1 MARAFA
7 DRTIASMGRSQ
18 PGSATLHVTHH
29 GFARSALGRDHITRC
44 WRAAIVVAMLIIV
57 GTANSADVP
66 PMLSSEQMNA
76 SEIELALQKLNVLGR
91 VLYIAAHPD
100 DENTNLMALW
110 SNGSLYDAAYLSI
123 TRGDGGQNLIG
134 PELREGLG
142 VIRTEELLAARRID
156 HANQFF
162 SRAIDFGF
170 SKTAEEALRFW
181 NHEKILSDVVWV
193 VRKFRP
199 DVMVARFSP
208 EDQLTHGHHTAS
220 AAPAVEAFPAAGYPN
235 RFPGQLAFV
244 KPWQPTRLVWNTSP
258 FFFSNRNLPF
268 DPTGLT
274 VFEAG
279 GYNALLGKAYTEI
292 AATSLSMHKSQG
304 VGSPPRRGARKE
316 YFKLLE
322 GQPMTSSLFEGI
334 DTTWSRVAN
343 SESTAT
349 QIRQIISEFHPADP
363 AASVPE
369 LLQLRQA
376 MSGIKDHSWVP
387 EKKAELDGII
397 AACLGLHVEASTT
410 NEAVTPG
417 QTATI
422 KLEAINRCNI
432 PVILK
437 ESRFPLS
444 GDLMKIDAALPS
456 NELVARDLSCK
467 IPENTPYSQPYWL
480 RTPGTLGAFAVDDQT
495 LVGLPENPPDLPV
508 EIVLQVNGQ
517 ELRYV
522 EDTKYR
528 MVDPVAGELRRPLVI
543 EPPVF
548 VKVANTVLVF
558 VTSQPKSVPVHIT
571 AATGPVKGELK
582 LAVPQGW
589 GVYPAS
595 LPVDLKA
602 ADAETV
608 ATFTVKPPDQ
618 NSEGTLRAI
627 VSIDGRDY
635 SFERVRISY
644 PHIGVHTL
652 MPPAEARLVRAD
664 IREKGDRIGYIPGAG
679 DDVPES
685 LQQIG
690 YSVKILSESDIT
702 AKNLAQFSAVVLGIR
717 AYNTQ
722 ERIGNWLPELFAYV
736 KAGGVAVAQYNT
748 LADLKTEQLGPYPLE
763 ISRDRVT
770 DENAEVRILAPDH
783 PLMTTP
789 NKITSKDFEG
799 WVQERGLYFPKK
811 WDSAWTQILSCNDP
825 KEKPLD
831 GGLLVAKFGKGFFV
845 YTSYSWFRQLPAG
858 VPGAYRLFANMLSL
872 GK

>member
-1 MARAFA
+1 MFA
-7 DRTIASMGRSQ
+7 
-18 PGSATLHVTHH
+18 V
-29 GFARSALGRDHITRC
+29 RC
-44 WRAAIVVAMLIIV
+44 VA
-57 GTANSADVP
+57 
-66 PMLSSEQMNA
+66 NA
-76 SEIELALQKLNVLGR
+76 SDAPPLLSHEQSNAGEIQLALQKLNVLGR

-110 SNGSLYDAAYLSI
+110 SNGSLYETAYLSI

-134 PELREGLG
+134 PELRERLG
-142 VIRTEELLAARRID
+142 VIRTEELLAARRVD
-156 HANQFF
+156 HGKQFF

-170 SKTAEEALRFW
+170 SKTAEETMRIW
-181 NHEKILSDVVWV
+181 DHDKILSDVVWV

-199 DVMVARFSP
+199 DVIVTRFSP

-220 AAPAVEAFPAAGYPN
+220 AILAREAFSAAGDPN
-235 RFPGQLAFV
+235 RFPEQLAFV
-244 KPWQPTRLVWNTSP
+244 KPWRPTRLVWNTSP

-274 VFEAG
+274 VLEAG
-279 GYNALLGKAYTEI
+279 GYNSLLGKAYTEI
-292 AATSLSMHKSQG
+292 AAASLSMHKSQG

-322 GQPMTSSLFEGI
+322 GQPMTNSLFEGI
-334 DTTWSRVAN
+334 DANWSRVAN
-343 SESTAT
+343 SESIAT
-349 QIRQIISEFHPADP
+349 QIRQIISQFLPADP

-369 LLQLRQA
+369 LLKLRQA
-376 MSGIKDHSWVP
+376 MNGIKDESWVP

-410 NEAVTPG
+410 NGAVTPG

-432 PVILK
+432 PVTLQEI
-437 ESRFPLS
+437 RFPLS
-444 GDLMKIDAALPS
+444 GDSMKIDAALPS
-456 NELVARDLSCK
+456 NELVTRDLSCK

-480 RTPGTLGAFAVDDQT
+480 RKSGTLGAFAVDDQT

-508 EIVLQVNGQ
+508 EIVLQINGQ
-517 ELRYV
+517 ELRYIV
-522 EDTKYR
+522 DTKYR

-548 VKVANTVLVF
+548 AKVVNSVLVF
-558 VTSQPKSVPVHIT
+558 ATNQPKSVGVHVT

-595 LPVDLKA
+595 IPIDLKA

-608 ATFTVKPPDQ
+608 ATFTVKPPEQ
-618 NSEGTLRAI
+618 NSEGTLRAV

-635 SFERVRISY
+635 SLGRVRISY

-664 IREKGDRIGYIPGAG
+664 IREKGERIGYIPGAG

-702 AKNLAQFSAVVLGIR
+702 AENLKQFSAVVLGVR

-722 ERIGNWLPELFAYV
+722 ERIANWLPELFAYV

-748 LADLKTEQLGPYPLE
+748 LAELKTDQLGPYPLE

-811 WDSAWTQILSCNDP
+811 WDPAWTAILSSNDP

-831 GGLLVAKFGKGFFV
+831 GGLLVAKSGKGFFI

-858 VPGAYRLFANMLSL
+858 VPGAYRLVANMLSL

>member
-1 MARAFA
+1 MFAVRCMA
-7 DRTIASMGRSQ
+7 
-18 PGSATLHVTHH
+18 
-29 GFARSALGRDHITRC
+29 
-44 WRAAIVVAMLIIV
+44 
-57 GTANSADVP
+57 
-66 PMLSSEQMNA
+66 NA
-76 SEIELALQKLNVLGR
+76 SDAPPLLSHEQSNAGEIQLALQKLNVLGR

-110 SNGSLYDAAYLSI
+110 SNGSLYETAYLSI

-134 PELREGLG
+134 PELRERLG
-142 VIRTEELLAARRID
+142 VIRTEELLAARRVD
-156 HANQFF
+156 HGKQFF

-170 SKTAEEALRFW
+170 SKTAEETMRIW
-181 NHEKILSDVVWV
+181 DHDKILSDVVWV

-199 DVMVARFSP
+199 DVIVTRFSP

-220 AAPAVEAFPAAGYPN
+220 AILAGEAFSAAGDPN
-235 RFPGQLAFV
+235 RFPEQLAFV
-244 KPWQPTRLVWNTSP
+244 KPWRPTRLVWNTSP

-274 VFEAG
+274 VLEAG
-279 GYNALLGKAYTEI
+279 GYNSLLGKAYTEI
-292 AATSLSMHKSQG
+292 AAASLSMHKSQG

-322 GQPMTSSLFEGI
+322 GQPMTTSLFEGI
-334 DTTWSRVAN
+334 DTNWSRVAN
-343 SESTAT
+343 SESIAT
-349 QIRQIISEFHPADP
+349 QIRQIISQFLPADP

-369 LLQLRQA
+369 LLKLRQA
-376 MSGIKDHSWVP
+376 MNGIKDDSWVP

-410 NEAVTPG
+410 NEAITPG

-432 PVILK
+432 PVTLQEI
-437 ESRFPLS
+437 RFSLS
-444 GDLMKIDAALPS
+444 GDSMKIDAALPS
-456 NELVARDLSCK
+456 NELVTRDLSCK

-480 RTPGTLGAFAVDDQT
+480 RKSGTLGAFAVDEQT

-517 ELRYV
+517 ELRYIV
-522 EDTKYR
+522 DTKYR
-528 MVDPVAGELRRPLVI
+528 LVDPVAGELRRPLVI

-548 VKVANTVLVF
+548 AKVANSVLIF
-558 VTSQPKSVPVHIT
+558 ATNQPKSVGVHIT
-571 AATGPVKGELK
+571 AATGSAKGELK

-595 LPVDLKA
+595 IPIDLKA
-602 ADAETV
+602 ADAGMV

-618 NSEGTLRAI
+618 DSEGTLRAV

-635 SFERVRISY
+635 SLGRVRISY

-664 IREKGDRIGYIPGAG
+664 IREKGERIGYIPGAG

-702 AKNLAQFSAVVLGIR
+702 AENLKQFSAVVLGVR

-722 ERIGNWLPELFAYV
+722 ERIANWLPELFAYV

-748 LADLKTEQLGPYPLE
+748 LAELKTDQLAPYPLE

-783 PLMTTP
+783 SLMTTP

-811 WDSAWTQILSCNDP
+811 WDPAWTAILSSNDP

-831 GGLLVAKFGKGFFV
+831 GGLLVAKSGKGFFI

-858 VPGAYRLFANMLSL
+858 VPGAYRLVANMLSL

>member
-1 MARAFA
+1 MFA
-7 DRTIASMGRSQ
+7 
-18 PGSATLHVTHH
+18 V
-29 GFARSALGRDHITRC
+29 RC
-44 WRAAIVVAMLIIV
+44 VA
-57 GTANSADVP
+57 
-66 PMLSSEQMNA
+66 NA
-76 SEIELALQKLNVLGR
+76 SDAPPLLSHEQSNAGEIQLALQKLNVLGR

-110 SNGSLYDAAYLSI
+110 SNGSLYETAYLSI

-134 PELREGLG
+134 PELRERLG
-142 VIRTEELLAARRID
+142 VIRTEELLAARRVD
-156 HANQFF
+156 HGKQFF

-170 SKTAEEALRFW
+170 SKTAEETMRIW
-181 NHEKILSDVVWV
+181 DHDKILSDVVWV

-199 DVMVARFSP
+199 DVIVTRFSP

-220 AAPAVEAFPAAGYPN
+220 AILAREAFSAAGDPN
-235 RFPGQLAFV
+235 RFPEQLAFV
-244 KPWQPTRLVWNTSP
+244 KPWRPTRLVWNTSP

-274 VFEAG
+274 VLEAG
-279 GYNALLGKAYTEI
+279 GYNSLLGKAYTEI
-292 AATSLSMHKSQG
+292 AAASLSMHKSQG

-322 GQPMTSSLFEGI
+322 GQPMTNSLFEGI
-334 DTTWSRVAN
+334 DANWSRVAN
-343 SESTAT
+343 SESIAT
-349 QIRQIISEFHPADP
+349 QIRQIISQFLPADP

-369 LLQLRQA
+369 LLKLRQA
-376 MSGIKDHSWVP
+376 MNGIKDESWVP

-410 NEAVTPG
+410 NGAVTPG

-432 PVILK
+432 PVTLQEI
-437 ESRFPLS
+437 RFPLS
-444 GDLMKIDAALPS
+444 GDSMKIDAALPS
-456 NELVARDLSCK
+456 NELVTRDLSCK

-480 RTPGTLGAFAVDDQT
+480 RKSGTLGAFAVDDQT

-508 EIVLQVNGQ
+508 EIVLQINGQ
-517 ELRYV
+517 ELRYIV
-522 EDTKYR
+522 DTKYR

-548 VKVANTVLVF
+548 AKVVNSVLVF
-558 VTSQPKSVPVHIT
+558 ATNQPKSVGVHVT

-595 LPVDLKA
+595 IPIDLKA

-608 ATFTVKPPDQ
+608 ATFTVKPPEQ
-618 NSEGTLRAI
+618 NSEGTLRAV

-635 SFERVRISY
+635 SLGRVRISY

-664 IREKGDRIGYIPGAG
+664 IREKGERIGYIPGAG

-702 AKNLAQFSAVVLGIR
+702 AENLKQFSAVVLGVR

-722 ERIGNWLPELFAYV
+722 ERIANWLPELFAYV

-748 LADLKTEQLGPYPLE
+748 LAELKTDQLGPYPLG

-811 WDSAWTQILSCNDP
+811 WDPAWTAILSSNDS

-831 GGLLVAKFGKGFFV
+831 GGLLVAKSGKGFFI

-858 VPGAYRLFANMLSL
+858 VPGAYRLVANMLSL

>member
-1 MARAFA
+1 M
-7 DRTIASMGRSQ
+7 
-18 PGSATLHVTHH
+18 
-29 GFARSALGRDHITRC
+29 
-44 WRAAIVVAMLIIV
+44 
-57 GTANSADVP
+57 NSG
-66 PMLSSEQMNA
+66 
-76 SEIELALQKLNVLGR
+76 EIQLALQKLNILGR

-110 SNGSLYDAAYLSI
+110 SNGSLYETAYLSI

-134 PELREGLG
+134 PELRERLG
-142 VIRTEELLAARRID
+142 VIRTEELLAARRVD
-156 HANQFF
+156 HGKQFF

-170 SKTAEEALRFW
+170 SKTAEETMRIW
-181 NHEKILSDVVWV
+181 DHDKILSDVVGV

-199 DVMVARFSP
+199 DVIVTRFSP

-220 AAPAVEAFPAAGYPN
+220 AILAREAFSAAGDPN
-235 RFPGQLAFV
+235 RFPEQLAFV
-244 KPWQPTRLVWNTSP
+244 KPWRPTRLVWNTSP

-274 VFEAG
+274 VLEAG
-279 GYNALLGKAYTEI
+279 GYNSLLGKAYTEI
-292 AATSLSMHKSQG
+292 AAASLSMHKSQG

-322 GQPMTSSLFEGI
+322 GQPMTTSLFEGI
-334 DTTWSRVAN
+334 DTNWSRVAN
-343 SESTAT
+343 SESIAT
-349 QIRQIISEFHPADP
+349 QIRQIISQFLPADP

-369 LLQLRQA
+369 LLKLRQA
-376 MSGIKDHSWVP
+376 MNGIKDESWIP

-432 PVILK
+432 PVTLQEI
-437 ESRFPLS
+437 RFPLS
-444 GDLMKIDAALPS
+444 GDSMKIDAALPS
-456 NELVARDLSCK
+456 NELVTRDLSCK

-480 RTPGTLGAFAVDDQT
+480 RKHGTPGAFAVDDQT
-495 LVGLPENPPDLPV
+495 LIGLPENPPDLPG
-508 EIVLQVNGQ
+508 EIVLQINGQ
-517 ELRYV
+517 ELRYMV
-522 EDTKYR
+522 DPKYR
-528 MVDPVAGELRRPLVI
+528 IVDPVAGELRRPLVI

-548 VKVANTVLVF
+548 AKVSNSVLVF
-558 VTSQPKSVPVHIT
+558 ATNEPKSVGVHIT
-571 AATGPVKGELK
+571 AATGPAKGKLK

-589 GVYPAS
+589 GVDPAS
-595 LPVDLKA
+595 VPIDLKGA
-602 ADAETV
+602 GAETM

-635 SFERVRISY
+635 SFEHGRISY
-644 PHIGVHTL
+644 PHIGVQTL
-652 MPPAEARLVRAD
+652 MPPAEGKLVRAD
-664 IREKGDRIGYIPGAG
+664 IRTKGDRIGYIPGAG

-702 AKNLAQFSAVVLGIR
+702 AENLKQFSAVVLGVR

-722 ERIGNWLPELFAYV
+722 ERIANWLPELFAYV

-748 LADLKTEQLGPYPLE
+748 LAELKTDQLGPYPLE

-770 DENAEVRILAPDH
+770 DENAEVRILAPNH

-799 WVQERGLYFPKK
+799 WVQERGLYFPKT
-811 WDSAWTQILSCNDP
+811 WDPSWTAILSSNDP

-831 GGLLVAKFGKGFFV
+831 GGLLVAKYGKGFFI

-858 VPGAYRLFANMLSL
+858 VPGAYRLVANMLSL

>member
-1 MARAFA
+1 M
-7 DRTIASMGRSQ
+7 IAVPR
-18 PGSATLHVTHH
+18 
-29 GFARSALGRDHITRC
+29 
-44 WRAAIVVAMLIIV
+44 
-57 GTANSADVP
+57 TANSADAP
-66 PMLSSEQMNA
+66 PLLVTEPMNCG
-76 SEIELALQKLNVLGR
+76 EIQLALQKLNVLGR

-110 SNGSLYDAAYLSI
+110 ANGSLYETAYLSI

-134 PELREGLG
+134 PELRERLG
-142 VIRTEELLAARRID
+142 VIRTEELLAARRVD
-156 HANQFF
+156 HGKQFF

-170 SKTAEEALRFW
+170 SKTAEETMRIW
-181 NHEKILSDVVWV
+181 DHDKILSDVVWV
-193 VRKFRP
+193 IRKFRP
-199 DVMVARFSP
+199 DVIVTRFSP

-220 AAPAVEAFPAAGYPN
+220 AILAWEAFAASGDPG
-235 RFPGQLAFV
+235 RFPEQLAFV
-244 KPWQPTRLVWNTSP
+244 KPWRPTRLVWNTSP

-274 VFEAG
+274 VLEAG
-279 GYNALLGKAYTEI
+279 GYSPLLGKAYTEI
-292 AATSLSMHKSQG
+292 AAASLSMHKSQG

-349 QIRQIISEFHPADP
+349 QIRQIISQFHPADP

-376 MSGIKDHSWVP
+376 MRGIKDDSWVP

-432 PVILK
+432 PVTLQEI
-437 ESRFPLS
+437 RFPLS
-444 GDLMKIDAALPS
+444 GDSMKIDAALPS
-456 NELVARDLSCK
+456 NELVTRDLSCE

-522 EDTKYR
+522 VDTKYR

-558 VTSQPKSVPVHIT
+558 ATNQPKSVPVHIT

-582 LAVPQGW
+582 LAVPKGW

-644 PHIGVHTL
+644 PHIGVNTL

-685 LQQIG
+685 LRQIG

-702 AKNLAQFSAVVLGIR
+702 VKNLAQFSAVVLGIR

-722 ERIGNWLPELFAYV
+722 ERIANWLPELFAYV
-736 KAGGVAVAQYNT
+736 KAGGVAIAQYNT

-783 PLMTTP
+783 PLMTSP

-811 WDSAWTQILSCNDP
+811 WDPAWTQILSCNDP
-825 KEKPLD
+825 KEKPLN

-845 YTSYSWFRQLPAG
+845 YTTYSWFRQLPSG

>member
-1 MARAFA
+1 MFA
-7 DRTIASMGRSQ
+7 
-18 PGSATLHVTHH
+18 V
-29 GFARSALGRDHITRC
+29 RC
-44 WRAAIVVAMLIIV
+44 VA
-57 GTANSADVP
+57 
-66 PMLSSEQMNA
+66 NA
-76 SEIELALQKLNVLGR
+76 SDAPPLLSHEQSNAGEIQLALQKLNVLGR

-110 SNGSLYDAAYLSI
+110 SNGSLYETAYLSI

-134 PELREGLG
+134 PELRERLG
-142 VIRTEELLAARRID
+142 VIRTEELLAARRVD
-156 HANQFF
+156 HGKQFF

-170 SKTAEEALRFW
+170 SKTAEETMRIW
-181 NHEKILSDVVWV
+181 DHDKILSDVVWV

-199 DVMVARFSP
+199 DVIVTRFSP

-220 AAPAVEAFPAAGYPN
+220 AILAGEAFSAAGDPN
-235 RFPGQLAFV
+235 RFPEQLAFV
-244 KPWQPTRLVWNTSP
+244 KPWRPTRLVWNTSP

-274 VFEAG
+274 VLEAG
-279 GYNALLGKAYTEI
+279 GYNSLLGKAYTEI
-292 AATSLSMHKSQG
+292 AAASLSMHKSQG

-322 GQPMTSSLFEGI
+322 GQPMTNSLFEGI
-334 DTTWSRVAN
+334 DANWSRVAN
-343 SESTAT
+343 SESIAT
-349 QIRQIISEFHPADP
+349 QIRQIISQFLPADP

-369 LLQLRQA
+369 LLKLRQA
-376 MSGIKDHSWVP
+376 MNGIKDESWVP

-410 NEAVTPG
+410 NGAVTPG

-432 PVILK
+432 PVTLQEI
-437 ESRFPLS
+437 RFPLS
-444 GDLMKIDAALPS
+444 GDSMKIDAALPS
-456 NELVARDLSCK
+456 NELVTRDLSCK

-480 RTPGTLGAFAVDDQT
+480 RKSGTLGAFAVDDQT

-508 EIVLQVNGQ
+508 EIVLQINGQ
-517 ELRYV
+517 ELRYIV
-522 EDTKYR
+522 DTKYR

-548 VKVANTVLVF
+548 AKVVNSVLVF
-558 VTSQPKSVPVHIT
+558 ATNQPKSVGVHVT

-595 LPVDLKA
+595 IPIDLKA
-602 ADAETV
+602 ADAEMV

-618 NSEGTLRAI
+618 DSEGTLRAV

-635 SFERVRISY
+635 SLGRVRISY

-664 IREKGDRIGYIPGAG
+664 IREKGERIGYIPGAG

-702 AKNLAQFSAVVLGIR
+702 AENLKQFSAVVLGVR

-722 ERIGNWLPELFAYV
+722 ERIANWLPELFAYV

-748 LADLKTEQLGPYPLE
+748 LAELKTDQLGPYPLG

-811 WDSAWTQILSCNDP
+811 WDPAWTAILSSNDS

-831 GGLLVAKFGKGFFV
+831 GGLLVAKSGKGFFI

-858 VPGAYRLFANMLSL
+858 VPGAYRLVANMLSL